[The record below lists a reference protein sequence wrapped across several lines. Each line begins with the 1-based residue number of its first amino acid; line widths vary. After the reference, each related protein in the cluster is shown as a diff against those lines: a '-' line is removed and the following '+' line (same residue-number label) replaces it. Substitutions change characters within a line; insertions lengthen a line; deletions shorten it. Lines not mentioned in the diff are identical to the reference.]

1 MKHALLCNA
10 TVMALCHNH
19 PSNNPHPSNND
30 DALTRQMA
38 SACKT
43 MRIHFIDHVI
53 ITDGLYYSYRDEGKL

>member
-1 MKHALLCNA
+1 M
-10 TVMALCHNH
+10 TVRF
-19 PSNNPHPSNND
+19 SD
-30 DALTRQMA
+30 TFF